1 MANTD
6 PSLFILFSP
15 LNPVGAQQAKV
26 YLASKPSLEDR
37 RLLFDSP
44 VPVKALT
51 ELSDYFRAA
60 CAIGTEAPEG
70 SIIAQV
76 GPDQYGRV
84 TSFAPAKIVKLPDAT
99 SITIMGGDAL
109 ADKAFKIVIRCM
121 LNSYR
126 SGETEQISEK
136 LSFTDLTHCM
146 GVTELLALPMAMK
159 DQVYQLLA
167 KMADD
172 QVPLADVKALYADAA
187 IDHPARAMV
196 VESVG
201 NAYLQKRLK
210 NANAY
215 YEYSGQNEEFKKDL
229 QQYIAKHKTPFS
241 DKIAKPVT
249 GMKGQDFA
257 DATKMVNLANSQDFK
272 QEAQESNMKCGT
284 QTTANTSSCAN
295 EAFKQFE
302 PANLPARIISF
313 DGPNDEWNTV
323 GPAAGDQWSS
333 GAADWKDTSVPAGG
347 LEDTWTTTGGEVTD
361 NNGWGNDS
369 GRAGDTAAA
378 AAEDDNACR
387 RCKKSGH
394 YARECPEPRND
405 TCFNCGQ
412 PGHMSRECTEPKKP
426 RGDDRTCRKCNEV
439 GHIARDCPTAGTGG
453 GERACHKCGEVG
465 HISRD
470 CTSSAFGASA
480 GGAGG
485 GMKCYNCQQYGH
497 KSSECINEPVE
508 RVYGSDPRTC
518 NKCSQKGHISRD
530 CREEGGD
537 SYSMQQGGGSGD
549 QYNAGYGGGDG
560 GYDGQVGID
569 DFAVGAE
576 DIVEAPR
583 EEIITQ
589 RVPAVQVRKPK
600 KGRPGYLDITG
611 WMYDPHSYEGPET
624 TASYGSGEHRG
635 GGGRGIRAG
644 RGRGRGRG
652 GRRDGDGNGGRGG
665 DFANENVPPPAA
677 EEVPT
682 VAVEGDWA
690 ATDAPDS
697 SATTTQRW

>member
-1 MANTD
+1 M
-6 PSLFILFSP
+6 
-15 LNPVGAQQAKV
+15 
-26 YLASKPSLEDR
+26 
-37 RLLFDSP
+37 LFDSA

-51 ELSDYFRAA
+51 DLSDYFRAA
-60 CAIGTEAPEG
+60 CTVGTEASEG
-70 SIIAQV
+70 SIITQV

-84 TSFAPAKIVKLPDAT
+84 TSFAPAKIVKLPGAT

-109 ADKAFKIVIRCM
+109 ADKAFKIVLRCM
-121 LNSYR
+121 LDSYK
-126 SGETEQISEK
+126 SGEIGQISDK

-146 GVTELLALPMAMK
+146 GVTELLAVPMAMK

-167 KMADD
+167 KIADD
-172 QVPLADVKALYADAA
+172 QVPLDDVKVVYAHATT
-187 IDHPARAMV
+187 DHPARAIV

-201 NAYLQKRLK
+201 NAYLEKRLK

-215 YEYSGQNEEFKKDL
+215 YEYSGENEEFKKDL
-229 QQYIAKHKTPFS
+229 QQYIAKQKIPF
-241 DKIAKPVT
+241 DDGTTKP
-249 GMKGQDFA
+249 A
-257 DATKMVNLANSQDFK
+257 
-272 QEAQESNMKCGT
+272 AQASNMNWGT
-284 QTTANTSSCAN
+284 QTTATASSCAN
-295 EAFKQFE
+295 EAFKQFD
-302 PANLPARIISF
+302 PSHLSARIISF
-313 DGPNDEWNTV
+313 DGPADEWNTV
-323 GPAAGDQWSS
+323 GPAAGEQWSS
-333 GAADWKDTSVPAGG
+333 GAAEWKDTSASAGG

-361 NNGWGNDS
+361 NNGWGDDN
-369 GRAGDTAAA
+369 GAGGTAA

-439 GHIARDCPTAGTGG
+439 GHIARDCPTGGTGG
-453 GERACHKCGEVG
+453 GDRACHKCGEVG

-497 KSSECINEPVE
+497 KSSECTNEPVE

-530 CREEGGD
+530 CREDGGD
-537 SYSMQQGGGSGD
+537 SYSVQQGSGYGD
-549 QYNAGYGGGDG
+549 QDNANYGGGGG
-560 GYDGQVGID
+560 GYDGQVSVYDSTAGI
-569 DFAVGAE
+569 E
-576 DIVEAPR
+576 DVVEASR

-600 KGRPGYLDITG
+600 GRRPGYLDITG
-611 WMYDPHSYEGPET
+611 WMYDPRSYEGPET
-624 TASYGSGEHRG
+624 TASNGSGEHRG
-635 GGGRGIRAG
+635 GGGRGSRGG

-652 GRRDGDGNGGRGG
+652 GRRDGDETGGRGG

-690 ATDAPDS
+690 AADAPDS
-697 SATTTQRW
+697 SAPTASRW